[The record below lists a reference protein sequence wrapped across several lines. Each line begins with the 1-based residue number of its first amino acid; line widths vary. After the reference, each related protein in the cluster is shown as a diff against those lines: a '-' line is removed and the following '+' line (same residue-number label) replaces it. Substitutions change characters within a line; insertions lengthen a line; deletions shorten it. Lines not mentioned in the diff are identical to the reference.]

1 MSKADEMVK
10 NSNYGEFAAIKSQIC
25 LNSYQK
31 VYSIDLV
38 QFYGGQIEKSE
49 KSYEDAQ

>member
-1 MSKADEMVK
+1 MSKADEMLK
-10 NSNYGEFAAIKSQIC
+10 NSNDGKFAAIKSQIC

-38 QFYGGQIEKSE
+38 QLSGGQIEKSE
-49 KSYEDAQ
+49 KSYEGAQ